1 MCSELFRIPYVWGGV
16 PMFGFGVLLAVWA
29 VASAVALGVQA
40 RRHGWTTETWSY
52 IPLLGLVGAA
62 ILFLPRLFPDGLP
75 IRGYGVM
82 VLLGATSGVGL
93 AVYRARQA
101 GLHHDLI
108 LSLAFWMF
116 ICGIIGA
123 RFFYVIEYWEY
134 RFSGRGF
141 FGTIKEILRY
151 TEGGLVIYGALIGAT
166 VAFFWFVRKHKL
178 PVLAMA
184 DMIAP
189 SLVIG
194 LAFGRLG
201 CLLNGCCYGGPSE
214 HPWAVTFPPASPP
227 YQEQVAHGDMLGF
240 HLAADNMYRP
250 VVASVVSNSPAAK
263 AGVKSGDVIAG
274 VNGRSTPAFDQAAV
288 ALVEA
293 AAAHESVSL
302 QVVGGG
308 KLEIPAGELPPRSRP
323 VHPTQIY
330 SAINAGLLCWFLW
343 SYYPFRRRD
352 GEVVALLLTIYPI
365 TRFLLEILRTDESPV
380 FGTGM
385 SISQNISLAVFVGAI
400 GLWLYLAGRPR
411 LRAWDGGLR
420 TAAS

>member
-16 PMFGFGVLLAVWA
+16 PMFGFGVLLAIWA
-29 VASAVALGVQA
+29 VASAIALIWQA

-52 IPLLGLVGAA
+52 IPLLGFVGAA
-62 ILFLPRLFPDGLP
+62 IFFLPRLFPAGLP

-123 RFFYVIEYWEY
+123 RLFYVIEYWEY

-166 VAFFWFVRKHKL
+166 VAFFWFARKHNL

-214 HPWAVTFPPASPP
+214 LPWAVTFPPTSPP

-240 HLAADNMYRP
+240 HLAADHLYRP
-250 VVASVVSNSPAAK
+250 AVVSVAAKSPAAQ
-263 AGVKSGDVIAG
+263 AGVKVGDVIAD

-293 AAAHESVSL
+293 AAAQEAVSL
-302 QVVGGG
+302 QLVGGR
-308 KLEIPAGELPPRSRP
+308 KLEIPPVELPPRSRP

-365 TRFLLEILRTDESPV
+365 SRFLLEILRTDESPV

-385 SISQNISLAVFVGAI
+385 SISQNISLVVFVGAI

>member
-29 VASAVALGVQA
+29 VASAVALVVQV
-40 RRHGWTTETWSY
+40 RRQGWNAETWS
-52 IPLLGLVGAA
+52 IVPLLALVGAA

-82 VLLGATSGVGL
+82 VLLGATSGVWL

-101 GLHHDLI
+101 GLHQDLI

-116 ICGIIGA
+116 ICGIVGA
-123 RFFYVIEYWEY
+123 RLFYVIEYWDY
-134 RFSGRGF
+134 RFAGRGF
-141 FGTIKEILRY
+141 LGTIKEALRY
-151 TEGGLVIYGALIGAT
+151 TEGGLVVYGALIGAAA
-166 VAFFWFVRKHKL
+166 AFFWFAHKHKL
-178 PVLAMA
+178 PTLALA

-194 LAFGRLG
+194 LAFGRIG
-201 CLLNGCCYGGPSE
+201 CLLNGCCYGGHSE
-214 HPWAVTFPPASPP
+214 RPWAVTFPPTSPA
-227 YQEQVAHGDMLGF
+227 YQDQVAHGDMLGF
-240 HLAADNMYRP
+240 HLAADERARP
-250 VVASVVSNSPAAK
+250 VIAGVTADSPAAQ
-263 AGVKSGDVIAG
+263 AGATVGDVIAG
-274 VNGRSTPAFDQAAV
+274 VNGSPTASFDQAAV

-293 AAAHESVSL
+293 LASHQSL
-302 QVVGGG
+302 ALRMTSGRT
-308 KLEIPAGELPPRSRP
+308 LDIPAVGLPSRSQP
-323 VHPTQIY
+323 IHPTQIY

-380 FGTGM
+380 FGTGL

-400 GLWLYLAGRPR
+400 GLWIYLAYRPR
-411 LRAWDGGLR
+411 QRAWDGGLN
-420 TAAS
+420 TAAC